1 MSKNGSEFFS
11 FQTSMLLLLQ
21 RLGLLLPKVQTKIFP
36 LSKVNQAEISR
47 SRNADDWPDKSLP
60 DSFYDFY
67 VYISERERQAA
78 QCQLSFS
85 SFNKNFFFL
94 WKYTRALI

>member
-1 MSKNGSEFFS
+1 MSKNGSEIFS

-67 VYISERERQAA
+67 VYISERETGGSVSTFIFKFQ
-78 QCQLSFS
+78 QE
-85 SFNKNFFFL
+85 FFL
-94 WKYTRALI
+94 FVKVIT